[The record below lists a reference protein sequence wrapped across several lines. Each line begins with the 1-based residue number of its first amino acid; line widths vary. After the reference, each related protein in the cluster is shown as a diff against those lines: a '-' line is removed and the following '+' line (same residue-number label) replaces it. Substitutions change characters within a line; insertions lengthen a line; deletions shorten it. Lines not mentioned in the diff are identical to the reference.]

1 MGTARGSPTG
11 RDTVFEATGVAA
23 GFGRRSVRSCATV
36 RRKPLSPP
44 QLLAL
49 HLAGLIAAGTLL
61 LSLPFAAAPGRHIS
75 VLDALFTSTSAV
87 CVTGLIVVDTPK
99 DFSLAGQIVI
109 LVLIQAGGLGY
120 MTISTLI
127 AVALGRRVTLQE
139 RLTLQ
144 EALNIYTREGL
155 LRFAASVFKFTLV
168 LELAGAAIL
177 TARWAPEF
185 GLGRAAYAGL
195 FHAVSAFNNAGF
207 ALFSD
212 NLMRF
217 RGDLTVNLV
226 VTTLIICGG
235 LGFLVLSEVARL
247 QRRVT
252 LSVHAK
258 FVLAMTAILI
268 AAGTLAIFAL
278 ERGNP
283 RSLGPLGAGE
293 ALLASYFQAVTPRTA
308 GFNTLDIGALTAP
321 TLFLII
327 LLMFIGA
334 SPGST
339 GGGIKT
345 TTFGITMAALWS
357 TVTGRNEPVVFG
369 RRLAPD
375 LIAKAFFISLI
386 AFLAVNLIS
395 WLVLFAER
403 RDFLS
408 TVFET
413 TSAFGT
419 VGLSM
424 PPAGAVFSLSGTFSA
439 AGKLLEAAMMYLG
452 RVGPLTLAVA
462 LAGRA
467 ARVRLRYPEAKV
479 LIG

>member
-1 MGTARGSPTG
+1 M
-11 RDTVFEATGVAA
+11 
-23 GFGRRSVRSCATV
+23 
-36 RRKPLSPP
+36 LSPP

-49 HLAGLIAAGTLL
+49 HIGGLIAVGTIL
-61 LSLPFAAAPGRHIS
+61 LSLPAADAPGHHVS

-87 CVTGLIVVDTPK
+87 CVTGLIVVDTPG
-99 DFSLAGQIVI
+99 DYSLFGQVVI
-109 LVLIQAGGLGY
+109 MLLIQAGGLGY

-127 AVALGRRVTLQE
+127 AVALGKRVTLQE

-144 EALNIYTREGL
+144 EALNIHTREGL
-155 LRFAASVFKFTLV
+155 LRFTGAVFRFTIV
-168 LELAGAAIL
+168 FELTGAAIL
-177 TARWAPEF
+177 AARWAPEF
-185 GLGRAAYAGL
+185 GLVRASYYGL

-226 VTTLIICGG
+226 ITTLIICGG
-235 LGFLVLSEVARL
+235 LGFLVLSEVIRL
-247 QRRVT
+247 RRRAAW
-252 LSVHAK
+252 SVHTK
-258 FVLAMTAILI
+258 FVLAVTAMLVVG
-268 AAGTLAIFAL
+268 GTLAIFAL
-278 ERGNP
+278 ERHNP
-283 RSLGPLGAGE
+283 RSLGSLGAGE
-293 ALLASYFQAVTPRTA
+293 ALLASYFQSVTPRTA
-308 GFNTLDIGALTAP
+308 GFNTLDIGALSPP

-334 SPGST
+334 SPGGT

-357 TVTGRNEPVVFG
+357 TVRGKGEPAVFG

-375 LIAKAFFISLI
+375 LVAKAFFISLI
-386 AFLAVNLIS
+386 AFLAVNVIA

-403 RDFLS
+403 RELLA
-408 TVFET
+408 TLFET

-424 PPAGAVFSLSGTFSA
+424 SPAGTLVSLSGTFTA
-439 AGKLLEAAMMYLG
+439 AGKLLEILMMYLG

-462 LAGRA
+462 LAGGAERI
-467 ARVRLRYPEAKV
+467 RLRYPEAKV

>member
-1 MGTARGSPTG
+1 MLA
-11 RDTVFEATGVAA
+11 
-23 GFGRRSVRSCATV
+23 
-36 RRKPLSPP
+36 PP

-49 HLAGLIAAGTLL
+49 HIAGLIVAGTILL
-61 LSLPFAAAPGRHIS
+61 ALPMAAEPGRHVS
-75 VLDALFTSTSAV
+75 VVDAFFTSTSAV
-87 CVTGLIVVDTPK
+87 CVTGLVVVDTPTG
-99 DFSLAGQIVI
+99 FSLFGEIVVM
-109 LVLIQAGGLGY
+109 LLIQAGGLGY

-127 AVALGRRVTLQE
+127 AVALGKRVTLQE

-155 LRFAASVFKFTLV
+155 LRFAGLVLRFTLV
-168 LELAGAAIL
+168 LELTGAAIL
-177 TARWAPEF
+177 AVRWTPDF
-185 GLGRAAYAGL
+185 GVVRASYLGL

-207 ALFSD
+207 SLFSD
-212 NLMRF
+212 NLVRY

-226 VTTLIICGG
+226 ITTLIICGG
-235 LGFLVLSEVARL
+235 LGFLVLSEVFRL
-247 QRRVT
+247 RRRAA
-252 LSVHAK
+252 LSVHTK
-258 FVLAMTAILI
+258 FVLAVTAALVVG
-268 AAGTLAIFAL
+268 GTLAIFLL

-293 ALLASYFQAVTPRTA
+293 ALLASYFQSVTPRTA
-308 GFNTLDIGALTAP
+308 GFNTLDIGALTPP

-334 SPGST
+334 SPGGT

-345 TTFGITMAALWS
+345 TTFGITMVALWT
-357 TVTGRNEPVVFG
+357 TVRGKSEPVVFR

-375 LIAKAFFISLI
+375 LVAKAFFISLI
-386 AFLAVNLIS
+386 AFLAVNLIG

-403 RDFLS
+403 SEFLA
-408 TVFET
+408 TIFET

-424 PPAGAVFSLSGTFSA
+424 GRSGSALSLSGHFTA
-439 AGKLLEAAMMYLG
+439 AGKLLEAGMMYLG

-462 LAGRA
+462 LAGGV
-467 ARVRLRYPEAKV
+467 ARVHLRHPEAKV

>member
-1 MGTARGSPTG
+1 M
-11 RDTVFEATGVAA
+11 
-23 GFGRRSVRSCATV
+23 

-49 HLAGLIAAGTLL
+49 HLAGLIAAGTLV
-61 LSLPFAAAPGRHIS
+61 LSLPVAAAPGRHVS

-99 DFSLAGQIVI
+99 DFSLVGQIVI
-109 LVLIQAGGLGY
+109 LLLIQAGGLGY
-120 MTISTLI
+120 MTISTLV

-144 EALNIYTREGL
+144 EALNLYTREGL
-155 LRFAASVFKFTLV
+155 LRFAASVFRFTLV
-168 LELAGAAIL
+168 LELGGAAIL
-177 TARWAPEF
+177 TARWAPEL
-185 GLGRAAYAGL
+185 GLGRASYAGL

-212 NLMRF
+212 NLMSF

-235 LGFLVLSEVARL
+235 LGFLVLSELARL
-247 QRRVT
+247 RRRAA
-252 LSVHAK
+252 LSVHTK
-258 FVLAMTAILI
+258 FVLTMSAILI

-278 ERGNP
+278 ERQNP
-283 RSLGPLGAGE
+283 QSLGPLGTGE
-293 ALLASYFQAVTPRTA
+293 ALLASYFQSVTPRTA
-308 GFNTLDIGALTAP
+308 GYNTLDIGALTAP

-334 SPGST
+334 SPGGT

-357 TVTGRNEPVVFG
+357 TVRGRNEPVVFR

-375 LIAKAFFISLI
+375 LVAKAFFISLI

-403 RDFLS
+403 KDFLS

-413 TSAFGT
+413 MSAFGT

-424 PPAGAVFSLSGTFSA
+424 APAGTSVSFSGSFTA
-439 AGKLLEAAMMYLG
+439 AGKLLEVGMMYLG

-462 LAGRA
+462 LAGGA

>member
-1 MGTARGSPTG
+1 VRG
-11 RDTVFEATGVAA
+11 
-23 GFGRRSVRSCATV
+23 
-36 RRKPLSPP
+36 KPLSPP
-44 QLLAL
+44 RLLAL
-49 HLAGLIAAGTLL
+49 HLAGLIAVGTLL
-61 LSLPFAAAPGRHIS
+61 LSLPFAAAPGHAVS

-99 DFSLAGQIVI
+99 VYSPAGQIAI
-109 LVLIQAGGLGY
+109 LLLIQAGGLGY

-144 EALNIYTREGL
+144 EALNVYTREGL
-155 LRFAASVFKFTLV
+155 LRFAASVFRFTLV
-168 LELAGAAIL
+168 LELTGAAIL
-177 TARWAPEF
+177 AAWWTPQF
-185 GLGRAAYAGL
+185 GLGQAAYAGL

-217 RGDLTVNLV
+217 RGDLAVNLV

-235 LGFLVLSEVARL
+235 LGFLVLSELARVRRGVA
-247 QRRVT
+247 
-252 LSVHAK
+252 LSVHTK
-258 FVLAMTAILI
+258 FVLAMTAILVV
-268 AAGTLAIFAL
+268 AGTLAIFAL
-278 ERGNP
+278 ERQNP
-283 RSLGPLGAGE
+283 RSLGPLGTGE

-321 TLFLII
+321 TLFLMI

-334 SPGST
+334 SPGGT

-357 TVTGRNEPVVFG
+357 TVRGKNEPVVFG
-369 RRLAPD
+369 RRLAAD
-375 LIAKAFFISLI
+375 LVAKAFFISLI

-403 RDFLS
+403 QDFLS
-408 TVFET
+408 TLFET

-424 PPAGAVFSLSGTFSA
+424 APAGAVFSLSGTFSA
-439 AGKLLEAAMMYLG
+439 AGKLLEVGMMYLG

-462 LAGRA
+462 LAGGA

>member
-1 MGTARGSPTG
+1 
-11 RDTVFEATGVAA
+11 
-23 GFGRRSVRSCATV
+23 V
-36 RRKPLSPP
+36 RRQPLSPP

-49 HLAGLIAAGTLL
+49 HLAGLIAAGTLV
-61 LSLPFAAAPGRHIS
+61 LSLPLAAAPGRDVSI
-75 VLDALFTSTSAV
+75 VDALFTSTSAV

-99 DFSLAGQIVI
+99 DFSVAGQLVI
-109 LVLIQAGGLGY
+109 LLLIQAGGLGY

-144 EALNIYTREGL
+144 EALNIHTREGL
-155 LRFAASVFKFTLV
+155 LRFAASVFRLTLAF
-168 LELAGAAIL
+168 ELAGAAIL
-177 TARWAPEF
+177 AARWAPDM
-185 GLGRAAYAGL
+185 GLARAAYAGL

-212 NLMRF
+212 NLMGF

-226 VTTLIICGG
+226 ITTLIICGG
-235 LGFLVLSEVARL
+235 LGFLVLSELVRV
-247 QRRVT
+247 RRGVV
-252 LSVHAK
+252 LSVHTK
-258 FVLAMTAILI
+258 FVLAMTALLV
-268 AAGTLAIFAL
+268 AGGTLAIFLL
-278 ERGNP
+278 ERQNP

-293 ALLASYFQAVTPRTA
+293 ALLASYFQSVTPRTA
-308 GFNTLDIGALTAP
+308 GFNTLALGALTAP
-321 TLFLII
+321 TLFLIT

-334 SPGST
+334 SPGGT

-357 TVTGRNEPVVFG
+357 TVRGRSEPVVFG

-375 LIAKAFFISLI
+375 LVAKAFFISLI

-395 WLVLFAER
+395 WAVLYAER
-403 RDFLS
+403 KDFLS

-424 PPAGAVFSLSGTFSA
+424 APAGSVVSLSGSFSA
-439 AGKLLEAAMMYLG
+439 AGKLLEAGMMYLG

-467 ARVRLRYPEAKV
+467 ARVRLHYPEAKV